1 LFNIG
6 IFLFLGGVVNAET
19 DLLNLSA
26 YSEGDELPYGEKI
39 TVGVVEKTGEKYITA
54 TPSSSGTM
62 KFPVN
67 LAGDFEVAFTVYE
80 YYCCTE
86 DFNLFLTSDEH
97 QIKVSFS
104 GAGGVALSA
113 DSERGS
119 DQSKAFKQEL
129 RNSYRL
135 SVSNNVAKLY
145 VNDVFSQK
153 VTLTPD
159 LTYTLLLIAGVER
172 ADAMYE
178 LRMNGGTTGAT
189 PPSNGGDFD
198 SGKQA
203 GIQQCVSDPAS
214 CGITVTATCDG
225 TTPTTSGT
233 HASYNPANGEVHIP
247 FIDVPG
253 PFGDQQVYEV
263 FLIQQP
269 STFSFDLDLNRLN
282 LRQ

>member
-1 LFNIG
+1 MKKLLKLFNVLI
-6 IFLFLGGVVNAET
+6 LLSLSSVVNAET

-80 YYCCTE
+80 YLCCTKY
-86 DFNLFLTSDEH
+86 FNLFLTSDEH
-97 QIKVSFS
+97 QIKVSFDGS
-104 GAGGVALSA
+104 GGVRLSA
-113 DSERGS
+113 DSESGS
-119 DQSKAFKQEL
+119 DQSKAFKQGS

-159 LTYTLLLIAGVER
+159 LTYTLLLIGGVER
-172 ADAMYE
+172 EDAMYE
-178 LRMNGGTTGAT
+178 LRINGGTTGTT
-189 PPSNGGDFD
+189 PPSNGGDFE

-203 GIQQCVSDPAS
+203 GIQQCVADPSS
-214 CGITVTATCDG
+214 CGITVTGGTGGAHAT
-225 TTPTTSGT
+225 
-233 HASYNPANGEVHIP
+233 YNPASGEVYIP
-247 FIDVPG
+247 LIDVPG
-253 PFGDQQVYEV
+253 PFGGIQTYEV
-263 FLIQQP
+263 YLIQQP
-269 STFSFDLDLNRLN
+269 LTFTFDLDTNRISP
-282 LRQ
+282 R